1 MSHDARNLTP
11 GQRVA
16 LERLGNLYAP
26 GDDQL
31 PSFSEL
37 GCAVHVR
44 ELLEHIPPRELHAVQ
59 QLLSAC
65 HWAPNWTLALLVRL
79 AEASPRMPDTRF
91 ISPKSPHRG
100 LRSIVFTLYYS
111 GLAGP
116 DYDGPLPLQII
127 DYEVSVYTDDLEI

>member
-1 MSHDARNLTP
+1 MSNGARNLTP

-26 GDDQL
+26 GDDLL

-37 GCAVHVR
+37 GCAVHAR

-65 HWAPNWTLALLVRL
+65 RWAPNWTLALLVRL
-79 AEASPRMPDTRF
+79 AEASPRIPGSLGSSLRAL
-91 ISPKSPHRG
+91 RLG

-116 DYDGPLPLQII
+116 DYEGPLPLQII